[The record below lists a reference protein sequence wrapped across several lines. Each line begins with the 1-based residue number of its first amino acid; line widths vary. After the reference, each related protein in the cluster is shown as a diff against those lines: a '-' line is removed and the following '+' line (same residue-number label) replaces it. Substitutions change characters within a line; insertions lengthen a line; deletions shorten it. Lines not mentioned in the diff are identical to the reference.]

1 MRAAVV
7 RVDIPEGEAA
17 DVEAIAAAMESV
29 GLTQMGPISV
39 REVVE
44 VMDEADV
51 EAIKAKTARLEDRTT
66 ITRTIEITKIK
77 TMNSCLNTWKR

>member
-1 MRAAVV
+1 VV
-7 RVDIPEGEAA
+7 PVDIPEGEAA

-39 REVVE
+39 REAVE

-51 EAIKAKTARLEDRTT
+51 EAIKATTAHLEDRTT